1 MSAASTTPATSAT
14 APAPAGLR
22 MPRPHLNHFLEI
34 TNAKLLKMMGNGL
47 VRQEDEAALA
57 EEILGEFIDCVYGA
71 VHAVVS
77 GRTAGEPPEQRP
89 MVPLFLL
96 SAILELDHSPR
107 EGLKLSR
114 IRPDD
119 PRVLTS
125 AWRNPRAPSGL
136 PERPRSPTPVPGP
149 SRQPSTTVRFQD
161 LAADS
166 DGEEEVPV
174 KEDGMDVDEVEKTP
188 PRKTRKTASSKKT
201 PGPGRTESAGTKRKR
216 APTPTRKSKGKQRAQ
231 SPEDEQGDNERAA
244 GHQDEET
251 EQEMDEEEHPKKKRA
266 KGSKPPKGILVK
278 KTEEVH
284 GERAKFEME
293 YVEGKPD
300 PCTQCKGFPCYI
312 STPDGYEFKKD
323 GTMKDPPPACDYCNV
338 KKVKCEPIDTEG
350 TFKPKKSRGRKGS
363 KRRSSAGSGTE
374 SEGTDEPQSEA
385 EAPPTTDDEL
395 DRADTAS
402 VTSHGSRRSSRRAGT
417 PSRRPTTIAKK
428 AGKKAQK
435 AVKQSPAVTPAPQEN
450 AEAGPSSE
458 VQQKPVRTRK
468 TKGPVRDVADILADR
483 KRELVE
489 FGGPIDVLQE
499 DDLNPTLAALR
510 IRELQ
515 SNVRD
520 LRERLESMEARDRAM
535 RARQEILARA
545 ILDSENVD
553 YRELIKEMLE
563 EHEPADQMFVGA
575 VPQYPGGADPVMS
588 P

>member
-1 MSAASTTPATSAT
+1 
-14 APAPAGLR
+14 
-22 MPRPHLNHFLEI
+22 
-34 TNAKLLKMMGNGL
+34 
-47 VRQEDEAALA
+47 
-57 EEILGEFIDCVYGA
+57 
-71 VHAVVS
+71 
-77 GRTAGEPPEQRP
+77 

-188 PRKTRKTASSKKT
+188 PRKTRNTASSKKK
-201 PGPGRTESAGTKRKR
+201 PGPGRTESSGTKRKR
-216 APTPTRKSKGKQRAQ
+216 APTPTRKSKGKQRAR

-244 GHQDEET
+244 GHLDEET
-251 EQEMDEEEHPKKKRA
+251 EQEEEEMDEEERPKKKRA

-350 TFKPKKSRGRKGS
+350 TFKPKKSRGPGAALDGGYTF
-363 KRRSSAGSGTE
+363 SATDNHRQ
-374 SEGTDEPQSEA
+374 EGWQEGA
-385 EAPPTTDDEL
+385 EGGQQP
-395 DRADTAS
+395 
-402 VTSHGSRRSSRRAGT
+402 
-417 PSRRPTTIAKK
+417 
-428 AGKKAQK
+428 
-435 AVKQSPAVTPAPQEN
+435 PAVTPAPQEN

-468 TKGPVRDVADILADR
+468 TKGPAGTSPTFSLTGSVVSGVR
-483 KRELVE
+483 
-489 FGGPIDVLQE
+489 GPIDVLQE
-499 DDLNPTLAALR
+499 DT
-510 IRELQ
+510 
-515 SNVRD
+515 
-520 LRERLESMEARDRAM
+520 
-535 RARQEILARA
+535 
-545 ILDSENVD
+545 
-553 YRELIKEMLE
+553 
-563 EHEPADQMFVGA
+563 
-575 VPQYPGGADPVMS
+575 
-588 P
+588 